1 MEQLAATGRKERT
14 LLKTMG
20 QEKAVV
26 SHRIFGME
34 VSGLDETACVE
45 LPYVYTQMSI
55 PVTTDNFVSQ
65 DDLKRWPYL
74 KEVKLHHIDS
84 DIGVLIGVNA
94 PKALEPWKI
103 INSEG
108 NGPYIVKAVLGWVLN
123 GPLSSGSFVEE
134 NDFPLVCANR
144 ISIANLDELLTKHY
158 NQDFVEHCPDKEEI
172 SVEDKQFLN
181 IMQSSVTFQDGH
193 YYLTLPFRNPNVVV
207 PNNRQLAK
215 QRIHYLLRKFK
226 KDTNFYEEYKKF
238 LNDVISKG
246 YAEPVPQEVL
256 NQQDGKVWYIPHH
269 GVYHPRKS
277 TIQVVFDCASSLK
290 GTSLNHELLQGPDL
304 TNSLLGV
311 LIRFRQH
318 PIALMAD
325 IEAMFH
331 HSKDQNFS
339 HSQSLIDQSP
349 FN

>member
-1 MEQLAATGRKERT
+1 M
-14 LLKTMG
+14 
-20 QEKAVV
+20 
-26 SHRIFGME
+26 
-34 VSGLDETACVE
+34 
-45 LPYVYTQMSI
+45 
-55 PVTTDNFVSQ
+55 
-65 DDLKRWPYL
+65 
-74 KEVKLHHIDS
+74 
-84 DIGVLIGVNA
+84 
-94 PKALEPWKI
+94 
-103 INSEG
+103 
-108 NGPYIVKAVLGWVLN
+108 LN
-123 GPLSSGSFVEE
+123 GPLSSGSSVEE

-144 ISIANLDELLTKHY
+144 ISIANLEELLTKQY

-181 IMQSSVTFQDGH
+181 IMQSSVTLQDGH
-193 YYLTLPFRNPNVVV
+193 YYLKLPFRNPNVVV
-207 PNNRQLAK
+207 PNNQQLAK

-256 NQQDGKVWYIPHH
+256 NRQDGKVWYILHH

-277 TIQVVFDCASSLK
+277 TIQVVFDCASSFK

-339 HSQSLIDQSP
+339 HSQSLIGQSP
-349 FN
+349 FS

>member
-1 MEQLAATGRKERT
+1 MLSWIQGVLQPFYTEALIEQLAATGRKERT

-45 LPYVYTQMSI
+45 LPYVYTQRSI
-55 PVTTDNFVSQ
+55 PVTTDNLVSQ

-84 DIGVLIGVNA
+84 DIGLLIGVNA

-108 NGPYIVKAVLGWVLN
+108 NGPYIVKTVLGWVLN
-123 GPLSSGSFVEE
+123 GPLSSGSSVEE

-144 ISIANLDELLTKHY
+144 ISIANLEELLTKQY

-181 IMQSSVTFQDGH
+181 IMQSSVTLQDGH
-193 YYLTLPFRNPNVVV
+193 YYLKLPFRNPNVVV
-207 PNNRQLAK
+207 PNN
-215 QRIHYLLRKFK
+215 
-226 KDTNFYEEYKKF
+226 
-238 LNDVISKG
+238 
-246 YAEPVPQEVL
+246 
-256 NQQDGKVWYIPHH
+256 
-269 GVYHPRKS
+269 
-277 TIQVVFDCASSLK
+277 
-290 GTSLNHELLQGPDL
+290 
-304 TNSLLGV
+304 
-311 LIRFRQH
+311 
-318 PIALMAD
+318 
-325 IEAMFH
+325 
-331 HSKDQNFS
+331 
-339 HSQSLIDQSP
+339 
-349 FN
+349 